1 MLCFEAFF
9 QETAQERL
17 NFVYCI
23 RKVKIFFFL
32 EDGTIQVLEPTINNS
47 GIPQGTLIRRQQI
60 PLPAP
65 RNDDFYSVLDFNI
78 GKEVEL
84 FGRVYKITNCDKYTR
99 IFLNRIGVHVPDAIN
114 IPPDPY
120 TVQREKVSLTPK

>member
-1 MLCFEAFF
+1 
-9 QETAQERL
+9 
-17 NFVYCI
+17 
-23 RKVKIFFFL
+23 VKIFLFL

-60 PLPAP
+60 PHPTP
-65 RNDDFYSVLDFNI
+65 QNDEFYSVLDFNI

-84 FGRVYKITNCDKYTR
+84 YGRVYKITNCDKYTR
-99 IFLNRIGVHVPDAIN
+99 IFLNRIGVHVPDPIN

-120 TVQREKVSLTPK
+120 TVQREKVSLTP

>member
-9 QETAQERL
+9 QETAKERL
-17 NFVYCI
+17 DYVYCV

-65 RNDDFYSVLDFNI
+65 WKDDLYSILDFNI

-84 FGRVYKITNCDKYTR
+84 YGRVYKITNCDKYTR
-99 IFLNRIGVHVPDAIN
+99 IFLNGIGVHVPDAIN
-114 IPPDPY
+114 IPPDPH
-120 TVQREKVSLTPK
+120 TEQREKVTLTP